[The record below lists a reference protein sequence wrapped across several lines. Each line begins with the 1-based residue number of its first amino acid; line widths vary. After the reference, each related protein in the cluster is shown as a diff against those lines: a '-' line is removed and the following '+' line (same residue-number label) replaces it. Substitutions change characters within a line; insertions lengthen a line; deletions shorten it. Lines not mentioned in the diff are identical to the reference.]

1 MHTITLPKQVTT
13 DSIRKNIIE
22 FRNYVDKSSD
32 SASVSIDLTKVEF
45 IQPAGVIAL
54 NNIFQWSKQ
63 HKGIEVSFIVNTDTE
78 NKRNRE
84 IMEYL
89 TDCGF
94 FANFGQADI
103 FKVPKLRKTMLSLKT
118 LETSKVNQWKQSDL
132 MVWLQRQTGKRN
144 DFSSI
149 CVAIDEIFNNISDH
163 STEKIGSIFG
173 QYYPKSNEIVIAVSD
188 FGIGIPKSLKEKYGE
203 EKTDNE
209 WIEIALKEG
218 VSTQSVP
225 QNRGAGLANIMK
237 TLTINQI
244 GQVTI
249 ISNCGRVK
257 IDNNQIV
264 ESKSFEDSYQGTFFE
279 LKIDT
284 SNQSLYDIEE
294 EEDFEW

>member
-1 MHTITLPKQVTT
+1 MRTIILPREVTI
-13 DSIRKNIIE
+13 DSIRRNIIE
-22 FRNYVDKSSD
+22 FRDYVDRSSD
-32 SASVSIDLTKVEF
+32 GAALSIDLTKVEF
-45 IQPAGVIAL
+45 IKPAGVIAL

-63 HKGIEVSFIVNTDTE
+63 DKGIEVSFIVNTETK

-84 IMEYL
+84 VMEYL
-89 TDCGF
+89 SDCGF
-94 FANFGQADI
+94 FANFGQEDI
-103 FKVPKLRKTMLSLKT
+103 FKVPRLRSTMLSLKT
-118 LETSKVNQWKQSDL
+118 VETSKVNQWKQSDL
-132 MVWLQRQTGKRN
+132 MGWLQRQTGKRN

-173 QYYPKSNEIVIAVSD
+173 QYYPKKNEIIIAVSD
-188 FGIGIPKSLKEKYGE
+188 FGIGIPTSLKEKCDE
-203 EKTDNE
+203 EKTDNG
-209 WIEIALKEG
+209 WIEEALKEG

-237 TLTINQI
+237 TLTTNKI

-249 ISNCGRVK
+249 ISNCGKVK
-257 IDNNQIV
+257 LENNQIV
-264 ESKSFEDSYQGTFFE
+264 ESRTFTESYQGTFFE

-284 SNQSLYDIEE
+284 SNQSLYDLEE

>member
-1 MHTITLPKQVTT
+1 MRTITLPKQVTT

-63 HKGIEVSFIVNTDTE
+63 HKGIEMSFVVDTE
-78 NKRNRE
+78 TENRRNWE
-84 IMEYL
+84 VMEYL
-89 TDCGF
+89 SDCGF
-94 FANFGQADI
+94 FTNFGQADI
-103 FKVPKLRKTMLSLKT
+103 FKVPKLRPTMLSLKAI
-118 LETSKVNQWKQSDL
+118 ETSKVNQWKQSDL
-132 MVWLQRQTGKRN
+132 MGWLQKQTGKRN

-173 QYYPKSNEIVIAVSD
+173 QYYPKNNEIIIAVSD
-188 FGIGIPKSLKEKYGE
+188 FGIGIPTSLKEKCDE
-203 EKTDNE
+203 EKNDNE
-209 WIEIALKEG
+209 WIEEALKEG

-237 TLTINQI
+237 TLTTNKI

-249 ISNCGRVK
+249 ISNCGKVRLE
-257 IDNNQIV
+257 DNQIV
-264 ESKSFEDSYQGTFFE
+264 ESRSFVESYQGTFFE

-284 SNQSLYDIEE
+284 SNQSLYDLEE
-294 EEDFEW
+294 EEEFEW

>member
-1 MHTITLPKQVTT
+1 MHIITLPKQVTT
-13 DSIRKNIIE
+13 DSIRKNMIE

-32 SASVSIDLTKVEF
+32 GAFLSIDLTKVEF

-63 HKGIEVSFIVNTDTE
+63 HKGIGVSFVVDTDTE

-84 IMEYL
+84 AMGYL
-89 TDCGF
+89 SDCGF
-94 FANFGQADI
+94 FGNFGQADI
-103 FKVPKLRKTMLSLKT
+103 FKIPKLRPTMLSLKT
-118 LETSKVNQWKQSDL
+118 VEASKVDQWKQSDL
-132 MVWLQRQTGKRN
+132 MGWLQRQTGKRN

-173 QYYPKSNEIVIAVSD
+173 QYYPKSNEIVIVVSD

-203 EKTDNE
+203 EKADNE
-209 WIEIALKEG
+209 WIEVALKEG

-225 QNRGAGLANIMK
+225 QNRGAGLVNIMK

-249 ISNCGRVK
+249 ISNCGKVK
-257 IDNNQIV
+257 LDNNQIV

-284 SNQSLYDIEE
+284 SNQSLYDMEE